1 MELGQKWPVNH
12 NMQRT
17 AAISTVKP
25 ITTTLKMS
33 KMDKKTTIIKR
44 TKMTTLT
51 KVIKTPIMTTLAF
64 ITMIQNDKME
74 KMVKVPRMTTKDKK
88 ATRTMTEMFK
98 MTITASLTKMN
109 YSLAFTI
116 CEICD
121 G

>member
-64 ITMIQNDKME
+64 ITMIQNDKNGE
-74 KMVKVPRMTTKDKK
+74 NGKSPQNDHQGQK
-88 ATRTMTEMFK
+88 
-98 MTITASLTKMN
+98 
-109 YSLAFTI
+109 
-116 CEICD
+116 
-121 G
+121 GH